1 MEDFKRHVAEQQA
14 EQAGA
19 EGAEAAAATSGAYSA
34 QRAAEHEAEQAVE
47 LERMV
52 GSLSSRQYKAPQ
64 GAVQCTE
71 ERDACMQCYRAVQD
85 NGTLPA
91 ECAGVV
97 AAFAKCGQA
106 VTDVRGAWR
115 ARCERG
121 AGDRQPGLPA
131 RACGCRLPCL
141 AVPCRYRSNP
151 LVSRSHL
158 RSHLLAL
165 AVVCGAQHQL
175 EAAPTRGALLCVS

>member
-97 AAFAKCGQA
+97 AAFAKCGQV

-115 ARCERG
+115 VAR
-121 AGDRQPGLPA
+121 
-131 RACGCRLPCL
+131 
-141 AVPCRYRSNP
+141 SM
-151 LVSRSHL
+151 
-158 RSHLLAL
+158 
-165 AVVCGAQHQL
+165 
-175 EAAPTRGALLCVS
+175 